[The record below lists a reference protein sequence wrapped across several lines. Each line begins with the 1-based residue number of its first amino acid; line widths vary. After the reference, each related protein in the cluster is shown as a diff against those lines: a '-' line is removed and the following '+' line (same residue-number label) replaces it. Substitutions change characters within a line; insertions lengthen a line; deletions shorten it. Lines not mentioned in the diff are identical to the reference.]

1 MVKLDA
7 AETMEE
13 ELVGIAR
20 VRWQVESM
28 TVETDYGSIRHGCST
43 NDGMKGKSK

>member
-1 MVKLDA
+1 MVKLDV

-20 VRWQVESM
+20 VGWQVESM
-28 TVETDYGSIRHGCST
+28 TIETDYGSVHHGSSID
-43 NDGMKGKSK
+43 DGMKGKSK